1 MKCEI
6 ECQNRCQI
14 ECQIKCRNIC
24 QNLSQSQIQLV
35 WITRRKTNWAT
46 SNWPPGSASKSKT
59 CIEQTIFMILSILCI
74 YIYTYIYIYIYIY
87 VYLFFGCCIH
97 VFSTHLPLRL
107 PRRRWWCY
115 SSSLAAARGDIFG
128 DLSLSQMLHVWNI
141 YLQNWYIFGVNIGK
155 YSIHGASGYG
165 YLSQYFRTRQLDQ
178 VGSIGCDMFQAARET
193 TGPKTSRR
201 YRLQKTRG

>member
-59 CIEQTIFMILSILCI
+59 CIEQTIFMILSILCVYIHI
-74 YIYTYIYIYIYIY
+74 YIYTYIC
-87 VYLFFGCCIH
+87 LSF
-97 VFSTHLPLRL
+97 R
-107 PRRRWWCY
+107 
-115 SSSLAAARGDIFG
+115 LAAASTYSQLIYHSDSPAGGDDATRVAWQLHAVIF
-128 DLSLSQMLHVWNI
+128 LV
-141 YLQNWYIFGVNIGK
+141 IFP
-155 YSIHGASGYG
+155 SPRCSMYG
-165 YLSQYFRTRQLDQ
+165 IFTYK
-178 VGSIGCDMFQAARET
+178 
-193 TGPKTSRR
+193 TGIF
-201 YRLQKTRG
+201 LG